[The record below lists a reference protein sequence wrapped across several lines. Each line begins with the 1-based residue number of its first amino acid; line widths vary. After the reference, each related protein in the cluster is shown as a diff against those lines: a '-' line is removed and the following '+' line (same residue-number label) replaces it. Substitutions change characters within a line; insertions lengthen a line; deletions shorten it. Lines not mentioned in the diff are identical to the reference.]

1 MLVTRGQNA
10 EIFSGP
16 PCILRGKLNM
26 VKCTQLYLIPRFTVK
41 KVLLLSLLLSACA
54 APTVSTPDGVSPS
67 SSPSPTVSSQP
78 SAPPA
83 SSQPTTPANS
93 ALAYAGK
100 TQDRTNPTV
109 NAGTDG
115 KNDHTFVY
123 THTFASAVSIQEIVI
138 SRIENGQPLQVT
150 GWSTGTQR
158 PYWLLSVWA
167 NGANLTESGK
177 KTPVAELSGTVKF
190 EMFGADPVGDD
201 LSKPGTV
208 YELLIVYSEDGAPKQ
223 LTQRVTL

>member
-1 MLVTRGQNA
+1 M
-10 EIFSGP
+10 
-16 PCILRGKLNM
+16 
-26 VKCTQLYLIPRFTVK
+26 K
-41 KVLLLSLLLSACA
+41 KIVLLSLLLSACA
-54 APTVSTPDGVSPS
+54 APTVSTPDGASPS
-67 SSPSPTVSSQP
+67 SAPSAVVSSQP
-78 SAPPA
+78 SATPA
-83 SSQPTTPANS
+83 SSQPVSPTEG
-93 ALAYAGK
+93 ALVYLGK

-109 NAGTDG
+109 NVGTDG
-115 KNDHTFVY
+115 KNDHAFVY
-123 THTFASAVSIQEIVI
+123 NHTFANAVSVQEIVI

-167 NGANLTESGK
+167 NGANLTEAGK
-177 KTPVAELSGTVKF
+177 KTPVAELSGAVKF

-208 YELLIVYSEDGAPKQ
+208 YELLIIYSEGGAPKQ